1 MRARGSV
8 LAMTA
13 VELDELERLLAK
25 STPGPWDAHDYAE
38 GGAGDRRYQ
47 IQEQSGAHR
56 RGDKAA
62 AVLGYFED
70 AQVPTPEAR
79 ANARLVAAMRSA
91 LPALVAKVRA
101 ADALVRHDA
110 PLIMTPDVLD
120 VGGDT
125 ALAEIVADIRK
136 LRDLITTFHERG
148 HSLES
153 YHDVR
158 AHTEETRRRM
168 DAYVNGGHKC
178 HR

>member
-1 MRARGSV
+1 
-8 LAMTA
+8 MTA
-13 VELDELERLLAK
+13 VELDALERLLAK

-101 ADALVRHDA
+101 ADAL
-110 PLIMTPDVLD
+110 
-120 VGGDT
+120 
-125 ALAEIVADIRK
+125 AEAVETKLLYSTGPVVVAAAAYRK
-136 LRDLITTFHERG
+136 AGQL
-148 HSLES
+148 
-153 YHDVR
+153 
-158 AHTEETRRRM
+158 
-168 DAYVNGGHKC
+168 
-178 HR
+178 